1 MLNNDEIKFTL
12 YFIVA
17 FWEEKIKFERGVGLR
32 DSMPWE
38 IVNRV
43 TEIADIWQRTIISHV
58 ILYEKNAENIKKKK
72 YVELLI
78 INSQID
84 NIIFYITVYAFSN
97 EDF

>member
-1 MLNNDEIKFTL
+1 M
-12 YFIVA
+12 
-17 FWEEKIKFERGVGLR
+17 
-32 DSMPWE
+32 
-38 IVNRV
+38 NRV